1 LDLFVDAKIDQ
12 LPICGQPLADTFHAL
27 FQTVPL
33 QKLFPLFPHS
43 TRIAKSCCHWFGY
56 KSIPWMLWDL
66 SSDGG
71 QTFDPMLRLG
81 TNGTIDSTE
90 DGGGGEAMRGA
101 EVAE

>member
-1 LDLFVDAKIDQ
+1 
-12 LPICGQPLADTFHAL
+12 
-27 FQTVPL
+27 
-33 QKLFPLFPHS
+33 
-43 TRIAKSCCHWFGY
+43 
-56 KSIPWMLWDL
+56 MLWDL